1 MKPRRFYTVLMPE
14 TLSKLLFIYLQEEA
28 QRFIQRQILKDFAGY
43 ADVAIENVAIDCSF
57 KSKRLGTFT
66 ATLRGS
72 RARQLSASIKSKG
85 ISALTLKSGPSVTL
99 EVCDNECSQLVEEE
113 SNKPW
118 ISKAG
123 GVLVAVVVT
132 AVMLA
137 GVALLIVILV
147 YYRR

>member
-1 MKPRRFYTVLMPE
+1 MPE

-43 ADVAIENVAIDCSF
+43 ADVVIEDVAINCPF

-72 RARQLSASIKSKG
+72 RSRQLSALIKSRG
-85 ISALTLKSGPSVTL
+85 ISAFTLKSGQSITL
-99 EVCDNECSQLVEEE
+99 EFCVNECSQVDED
-113 SNKPW
+113 SVASTKPW

-123 GVLVAVVVT
+123 GVVIAVTVT